1 MTRDSNTLIIDGQ
14 EMKLSTEQLV
24 DVKAQ
29 LENIVRGKGFGLL
42 VITSN
47 SGDRTTYVN
56 QSTRLSMWEP
66 S

>member
-1 MTRDSNTLIIDGQ
+1 MTRASSTLTIDGQ
-14 EMKLSTEQLV
+14 EMKLSTEQFI

-42 VITSN
+42 VVASAA
-47 SGDRTTYVN
+47 GERTMYVN
-56 QSTRLSMWEP
+56 QSSQLSMWEP

>member
-1 MTRDSNTLIIDGQ
+1 MTRASNTLTIDGQ

-24 DVKAQ
+24 DAKLQ

-42 VITSN
+42 VVTSPA
-47 SGDRTTYVN
+47 GDRTTYVN
-56 QSTRLSMWEP
+56 QSSRVTMWEP

>member
-1 MTRDSNTLIIDGQ
+1 MTRASSTLTIDGQ
-14 EMKLSTEQLV
+14 EMKLSTDQLV

-42 VITSN
+42 VVTSPT
-47 SGDRTTYVN
+47 GERTMYVN
-56 QSTRLSMWEP
+56 QSSHLSMWEP